1 MKKILILGASSDVG
15 SELVKYYINNN
26 FYVIAHCNKNS
37 KKLKKI
43 KSKNFKIIQFDLKKI
58 NNFEKFVKKDKIFND
73 IDIFVSLTGY
83 LKIKKI
89 KDVNVKDF
97 NDHFNVNYLSN
108 FVITQKIIN
117 FMIKKNWGRI
127 VYASSIGTK
136 FGGSN
141 NSFVYSLSK
150 FMNEFFP
157 KPLRNLTKNNIL
169 INTLQIGLTDTKL
182 NKVDKNKNMKKRI
195 SLIPLNRMAKIK
207 EVIKYIYF
215 LTSEEN
221 SLISN
226 EVINISGGE

>member
-97 NDHFNVNYLSN
+97 TDHFNVNYLSN

>member
-1 MKKILILGASSDVG
+1 
-15 SELVKYYINNN
+15 
-26 FYVIAHCNKNS
+26 
-37 KKLKKI
+37 
-43 KSKNFKIIQFDLKKI
+43 
-58 NNFEKFVKKDKIFND
+58 
-73 IDIFVSLTGY
+73 
-83 LKIKKI
+83 
-89 KDVNVKDF
+89 
-97 NDHFNVNYLSN
+97 
-108 FVITQKIIN
+108 
-117 FMIKKNWGRI
+117 
-127 VYASSIGTK
+127 
-136 FGGSN
+136 
-141 NSFVYSLSK
+141 
-150 FMNEFFP
+150 MNEFFP

>member
-15 SELVKYYINNN
+15 SELVKYYINKN
-26 FYVIAHCNKNS
+26 FHVIAHCNKNS

-43 KSKNFKIIQFDLKKI
+43 KKKNFKIMQFDLRKI
-58 NNFEKFVKKDKIFND
+58 NNFEKFVKNNKIFND

-97 NDHFNVNYLSN
+97 TDHFNVNYLSN
-108 FVITQKIIN
+108 FIVTQKIIN
-117 FMIKKNWGRI
+117 SMIKKNWGRI

-157 KPLRNLTKNNIL
+157 RPLRNLTKNNIL
-169 INTLQIGLTDTKL
+169 INTLQVGLTDTKL
-182 NKVDKNKNMKKRI
+182 NKIDKNKDMKKRI

-207 EVIKYIYF
+207 EVIRYIYF